1 MATTFKNKVVPNI
14 GTQRTE
20 VLATNENARVT
31 VVGFSLAN
39 ITSGTVLVD
48 VELRDEAST
57 TGYYA
62 KEIVLPPNA
71 SLRVLNGGEKLI
83 LTPENNLYV
92 TSNVDD
98 SVDVIMS
105 TVEIV

>member
-14 GTQRTE
+14 GTAQEE
-20 VLATNENARVT
+20 VLSTNENARIT

-39 ITSGTVLVD
+39 TTDGVILVD
-48 VELRDEAST
+48 VQLRDESSSI
-57 TGYYA
+57 GFYA
-62 KEIVLPPNA
+62 RELVLPPNT

-83 LTPENNLYV
+83 LTPNNNLYV
-92 TSNVDD
+92 SANVDD
-98 SVDVIMS
+98 SVDCILS

>member
-1 MATTFKNKVVPNI
+1 MATTFKNVVRPNI
-14 GTQRTE
+14 GTAREE

-39 ITSGTVLVD
+39 TTGGTVLVD
-48 VELRDEAST
+48 VELQDAAST

-62 KEIVLPPNA
+62 KEIVVPPNT

-83 LTPENNLYV
+83 LTPDNNLYV
-92 TSNVDD
+92 TANVDD
-98 SVDVIMS
+98 SIDAILS

>member
-14 GTQRTE
+14 GTAKEE
-20 VLATNENARVT
+20 VLATNDNARVT

-39 ITSGTVLVD
+39 LTEGVVLVD
-48 VELRDEAST
+48 IELQDDASV

-62 KEIVLPPNA
+62 RELIIPPNT

-83 LTPENNLYV
+83 LTPNNNLYV
-92 TSNVDD
+92 SANVDN
-98 SVDVIMS
+98 SVDCILS

>member
-1 MATTFKNKVVPNI
+1 MATTFKNKVVPNV
-14 GTQRTE
+14 GTDRTE

-39 ITSGTVLVD
+39 LTEGVVLVD
-48 VELRDEAST
+48 IELQDEASV

-62 KEIVLPPNA
+62 RELIVPPNT

-83 LTPENNLYV
+83 LTPTNNLYV
-92 TSNVDD
+92 SANVDN
-98 SVDVIMS
+98 SVDCILS

>member
-1 MATTFKNKVVPNI
+1 MATTFKNKVAPNI
-14 GTQRTE
+14 GSVREE

-39 ITSGTVLVD
+39 TTSGTVLVD
-48 VELRDEAST
+48 VELQDEDSV

-62 KEIVLPPNA
+62 KEIVVPPNT

-83 LTPENNLYV
+83 LTPNNNLFV
-92 TSNVDD
+92 TANVDD
-98 SVDVIMS
+98 SIDVIMS

>member
-1 MATTFKNKVVPNI
+1 MATTFKNVVVPNI
-14 GTQRTE
+14 GTTREE

-39 ITSGTVLVD
+39 TTGGTVLVD
-48 VELRDEAST
+48 VELQDAAST

-62 KEIVLPPNA
+62 KEIVVPPNT

-83 LTPENNLYV
+83 LTPDNNLFV

-98 SVDVIMS
+98 SIDAILS

>member
-1 MATTFKNKVVPNI
+1 MATTFKNVVVPNI
-14 GTQRTE
+14 GSVREQ
-20 VLATNENARVT
+20 VIATNENARVT

-39 ITSGTVLVD
+39 TTSGTVLVD
-48 VELRDEAST
+48 VELQDAASV

-62 KEIVLPPNA
+62 KEIIVPPNS

-83 LTPENNLYV
+83 LTPNNNLFV
-92 TSNVDD
+92 TSNVD
-98 SVDVIMS
+98 SSIDVIMS

>member
-14 GTQRTE
+14 GTDRTE

-39 ITSGTVLVD
+39 LTEGVVLVD
-48 VELRDEAST
+48 IELQDEDSV

-62 KEIVLPPNA
+62 RELIIPPNT

-83 LTPENNLYV
+83 LTPTNNLYV
-92 TSNVDD
+92 SANVDN
-98 SVDVIMS
+98 SVDCILS